1 MGLLS
6 SLQQDIGR
14 CLFLPAHGRGAALP
28 NSLRRLLQRRAGS
41 WDLPELP
48 HIGGPLESEG
58 AVAEAQQQ
66 AAECVGAQ
74 RAWFGVNGATGL
86 LQSAL
91 LAITRPGQAVLMPRN
106 AHRSLLQACLLGEL
120 TPVLFDLPFL
130 NDRGQA
136 APLDAEWLIDVLG
149 ALPLPTKAIA
159 AAVLVHPTYQGYAG
173 DLKPLIHLLH
183 KQGWPV
189 LVDEAHGSHF
199 LTDVDPML
207 PRSALHGGADLVV
220 HSLQKSAAG
229 LAQTAV
235 LWHQGDRVDPI
246 RVERSMGWLQ
256 TTSPSAL
263 LLASCVSALNEW
275 QLPQG
280 RRRLKRRLDDAR
292 HLATRLRRSGLP
304 LLSNQDPLRM
314 VLHTGSIGI
323 SGLDADAW
331 WMPRGLIAELPEP
344 ATVTFCLGL
353 AKHRGLEQQLRKA
366 WGSLRSAHPDRVAQA
381 PFEPAPLPLVGM
393 PDTSL
398 AMAWRAESEAVP
410 LVAAEGRIAAEL
422 VCPYPP
428 GIPLLVP
435 GERLDRQRLD
445 WLQRQR
451 ILWGDQLPERIR
463 VVRAS
468 HPAHETVDAIG

>member
-6 SLQQDIGR
+6 SLQQDVGR

-28 NSLRRLLQRRAGS
+28 NSFLRILRRRAGY

-48 HIGGPLESEG
+48 HIGGPLQHDG
-58 AVAEAQQQ
+58 AVAKAQQL
-66 AAECVGAQ
+66 AAERVGAQ

-86 LQSAL
+86 LQAAL
-91 LAITRPGQAVLMPRN
+91 LAITHPGQAVLMPRN
-106 AHRSLLQACLLGEL
+106 VHRSLLQACLLGDL

-130 NDRGQA
+130 SDRGQA
-136 APLDAEWLIDVLG
+136 APIDTPWLINVLG
-149 ALPLPTKAIA
+149 SLPVPANAIA

-173 DLKPLIHLLH
+173 DLEPLIRLLQ

-199 LTDVDPML
+199 LTDVDPLL

-235 LWHQGDRVDPI
+235 LWQQGDRVNPL
-246 RVERSMGWLQ
+246 RVERSLGWLQ

-263 LLASCVSALNEW
+263 LLASCVSALDEW
-275 QLPQG
+275 QRPDG
-280 RRRLKRRLDDAR
+280 KRRLKRRLDGAR
-292 HLATRLRRSGLP
+292 LLAMRLRRAGLP
-304 LLSNQDPLRM
+304 LLNNQDPLRL
-314 VLHTGSIGI
+314 VLHTGAVGI

-331 WMPRGLIAELPEP
+331 WIPRGLVAELPEP

-353 AKHRGLEQQLRKA
+353 ARHRGLDNQLRKA
-366 WGSLRSAHPDRVAQA
+366 WSALRSAHPNRNAQP

-393 PDTSL
+393 PETSL
-398 AMAWRAESEAVP
+398 AVAWRTDAETLALED
-410 LVAAEGRIAAEL
+410 AEDEIAAEL

-435 GERLDRQRLD
+435 GERLDHQRLE

-451 ILWGDQLPERIR
+451 SLWGDQLPGQIR
-463 VVRAS
+463 VVRSAM
-468 HPAHETVDAIG
+468 PPTAGCTG